1 MSDSVSLRF
10 LIFVLGVWEGF
21 GGWEDDDNLEGKGGL
36 ERGAGGGCGVWGMC
50 GMGGWGL
57 GVDWVEGRGGVGRNV
72 GRNVGK
78 EEWGKVE
85 REREREEIVSK
96 T

>member
-21 GGWEDDDNLEGKGGL
+21 GGWEDDDNLEGKGG
-36 ERGAGGGCGVWGMC
+36 
-50 GMGGWGL
+50 WGL
-57 GVDWVEGRGGVGRNV
+57 TGWKGERV

-78 EEWGKVE
+78 EEWGLGGGKWRARARGKGIQNV
-85 REREREEIVSK
+85 RAKKSK
-96 T
+96 G